1 MIESAE
7 KGLGG
12 FLEGTTPIWML
23 EEGFKI
29 VVRAGYKSG
38 GTGKEKLKTR
48 DLLMGQDV
56 RECTSCEAGMGLG
69 LCMDYGRTAY

>member
-1 MIESAE
+1 
-7 KGLGG
+7 
-12 FLEGTTPIWML
+12 ML

-38 GTGKEKLKTR
+38 GTGKEKLKDTG
-48 DLLMGQDV
+48 LLMGQDV
-56 RECTSCEAGMGLG
+56 RGMHSCEAGMGLG